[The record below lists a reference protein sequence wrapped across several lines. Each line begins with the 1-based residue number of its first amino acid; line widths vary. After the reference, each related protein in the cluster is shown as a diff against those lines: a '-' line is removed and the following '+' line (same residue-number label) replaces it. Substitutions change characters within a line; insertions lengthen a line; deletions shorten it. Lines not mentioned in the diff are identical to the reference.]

1 MDKLLSDKAKAR
13 RRKLTDI
20 NIRVTFIMW
29 AIEFVGS
36 LQLMFITTTLGRDQV
51 GSAIAGIFILAF
63 YFVILPFCYLV
74 NSSDIKYAIVDDGWI
89 RTVRGIFNRTNIQQ
103 LPI

>member
-36 LQLMFITTTLGRDQV
+36 LQLMLITTIFGHEQV
-51 GSAIAGIFILAF
+51 GAATAGIFIFAF

-74 NSSDIKYAIVDDGWI
+74 NNSDIKYAIVDDGWI
-89 RTVRGIFNRTNIQQ
+89 RTIRGIFNRTNIQV
-103 LPI
+103 LPK